1 MGVRVG
7 GLGDG
12 EGREGCGGGVLWIG
26 RGGDTYHLRTTAGG
40 GIGGDFGGF
49 GVLGRGG

>member
-1 MGVRVG
+1 MWCWCSV
-7 GLGDG
+7 DG
-12 EGREGCGGGVLWIG
+12 EGEGKGE
-26 RGGDTYHLRTTAGG
+26 TYHLRTTAGR